1 MQTAA
6 SSQLVHGY
14 ISFIYISETGETTAL
29 LNPTHAQSL
38 HSFCSE
44 LPLNK
49 ESHISLKVTHSSVSD
64 HCYSCRTRGPT
75 IRLDNT
81 ADEPGVDGLTVPLS
95 LYQLQNGVCYLTGT
109 EVRFS
114 KHAEFSILITA
125 LFL

>member
-6 SSQLVHGY
+6 SPQLVHGY
-14 ISFIYISETGETTAL
+14 ISFIYISETGEHTAL
-29 LNPTHAQSL
+29 LNPTHAQSCCL
-38 HSFCSE
+38 CSE
-44 LPLNK
+44 LPPNK
-49 ESHISLKVTHSSVSD
+49 ESHISLKVTHSSASD

-114 KHAEFSILITA
+114 KHAEFSILISA